1 MPSSFLSMLKYV
13 GSEKCLRKFC
23 EREVKKTEFGFCS
36 RECENKP
43 RGPAR
48 LEMTKK

>member
-1 MPSSFLSMLKYV
+1 MLKYV
-13 GSEKCLRKFC
+13 RADNSLHEFR

-36 RECENKP
+36 QECENKP

-48 LEMTKK
+48 LGMTNK